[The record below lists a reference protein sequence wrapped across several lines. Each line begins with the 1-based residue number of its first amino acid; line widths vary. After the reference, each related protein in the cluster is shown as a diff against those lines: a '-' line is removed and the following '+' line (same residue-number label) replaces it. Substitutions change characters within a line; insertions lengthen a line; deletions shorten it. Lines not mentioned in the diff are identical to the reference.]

1 MKPAAAAATR
11 AGAAT
16 GADKPSSLPE
26 ISACRPRPLESPMTY
41 GQQCARGAPPVLH
54 STPPAGNGFR
64 ICVRSRRGSHVGV
77 HVGSIHQWGRS
88 YACERAISQSSPPSP
103 LSSVATPSSGA
114 LLLRLWLQSSGRA
127 ACCGTPTATP
137 SWGAARRRRLLAA
150 QPHRAHVAALAGA
163 GFRTGGAGGGH
174 TCAGVLGGRA
184 ITYDAPLLCCCS
196 SLGGGC

>member
-16 GADKPSSLPE
+16 GADKLSSLPE
-26 ISACRPRPLESPMTY
+26 ISACRPRPLESPLTY
-41 GQQCARGAPPVLH
+41 GRQCARGAPPLLH

-64 ICVRSRRGSHVGV
+64 LCVRSRRGSHVGV

-114 LLLRLWLQSSGRA
+114 LLYSLSHLYPMRSGAPR
-127 ACCGTPTATP
+127 GFRGSGSATP
-137 SWGAARRRRLLAA
+137 LRIGSCRFQVPDPKGA
-150 QPHRAHVAALAGA
+150 P
-163 GFRTGGAGGGH
+163 
-174 TCAGVLGGRA
+174 
-184 ITYDAPLLCCCS
+184 
-196 SLGGGC
+196 